1 MDWVQQ
7 GEMGGL
13 GEGAGER
20 AGNQRYRG
28 EGIGR
33 ESVGA
38 GGASR
43 RPELE
48 IDGKREVCL
57 NHMQDALVDGRGISF
72 YLSLYSS
79 QENAQQG
86 ELCAV
91 SAYRYLSNLL
101 MLGIYTT
108 CSATKLINLPSPN
121 C

>member
-13 GEGAGER
+13 GEGTGER
-20 AGNQRYRG
+20 AGNKRYRG

-57 NHMQDALVDGRGISF
+57 NHMQDASSRWTRYQVLFVA
-72 YLSLYSS
+72 LCSL
-79 QENAQQG
+79 ENAQQS
-86 ELCAV
+86 ELSAV
-91 SAYRYLSNLL
+91 SALRYLSHLL
-101 MLGIYTT
+101 VL
-108 CSATKLINLPSPN
+108 
-121 C
+121 